1 MNRLSDEILNKYI
14 DGELDYE
21 TLNEVKAI
29 LKESEADRE
38 NLKVLMK
45 VHNELKSIK
54 EFKVSDNFTSVV
66 MSKIVSKFKPKKSDK
81 YFIISISSF
90 FILLSLAI
98 IGIVIALLVNSTQQ
112 TSSTEQFL
120 GYLVSSLESFS
131 VFIRKI
137 FNGSGIS
144 IFGSIISLGLLI
156 SAYFFF
162 ESHKHINEIQN
173 KL

>member
-29 LKESEADRE
+29 LKESQADRE
-38 NLKVLMK
+38 NLRVLMK
-45 VHNELKSIK
+45 VHNELQGIK
-54 EFKVSDNFTSVV
+54 EFKVSEKFTSGV
-66 MSKIVSKFKPKKSDK
+66 MSKIASKFKPKKADK

-90 FILLSLAI
+90 FILLSLAV
-98 IGIVIALLVNSTQQ
+98 IGVVIALLVNSPEQ

-131 VFIRKI
+131 IFIRKI

-144 IFGSIISLGLLI
+144 IFGSIISLGLII

>member
-1 MNRLSDEILNKYI
+1 MNKLSDEILNKYI

-38 NLKVLMK
+38 NLRVLMK
-45 VHNELKSIK
+45 VHNELKGIK
-54 EFKVSDNFTSVV
+54 EFKVSDSFTSAV

-81 YFIISISSF
+81 YFIISVSSF

-98 IGIVIALLVNSTQQ
+98 IGVVIALLVNSTEQ

>member
-29 LKESEADRE
+29 LKESVADRE
-38 NLKVLMK
+38 NLRVLMK
-45 VHNELKSIK
+45 VHNELQGIK
-54 EFKVSDNFTSVV
+54 EFEVSEKFTSGV
-66 MSKIVSKFKPKKSDK
+66 MSKIGSKFKPKKADK

-90 FILLSLAI
+90 FILLSLAV
-98 IGIVIALLVNSTQQ
+98 IGVVIALLVNSPEQA
-112 TSSTEQFL
+112 SSTEQFL

-131 VFIRKI
+131 IFIRKI

>member
-21 TLNEVKAI
+21 TLNEVKAV
-29 LKESEADRE
+29 LKESAADRD
-38 NLKVLMK
+38 NLRLLMK
-45 VHNELKSIK
+45 VHNELKVIK
-54 EFKVSDNFTSVV
+54 EFKVSDNFTSGV
-66 MSKIVSKFKPKKSDK
+66 MFKIASKFKPKKADR
-81 YFIISISSF
+81 YFIISIASF

-98 IGIVIALLVNSTQQ
+98 IGVVITLLVNSPEQ

-131 VFIRKI
+131 IFVRKI

>member
-1 MNRLSDEILNKYI
+1 MNRLNDEILNKYI

-38 NLKVLMK
+38 NLRVLMK
-45 VHNELKSIK
+45 VHDELKSIK
-54 EFKVSDNFTSVV
+54 EFKVSDNFTSAV
-66 MSKIVSKFKPKKSDK
+66 MSKIASKFKPKKADR

-90 FILLSLAI
+90 FILLSMAV
-98 IGIVIALLVNSTQQ
+98 IGIVIALLLNSPEQ

-120 GYLVSSLESFS
+120 GYLVSYLESFS
-131 VFIRKI
+131 IFIRKI

-144 IFGSIISLGLLI
+144 IFGSIISLGLII